1 MLDHLDLPPE
11 RELPERVRAGARARL
26 LAGMRE
32 HPDRT
37 SGVMMPLAVS
47 AAVIVLA
54 AIAVGVTALSGVN
67 ADMSTAS
74 QRLDTDP
81 YRQLP
86 PEDTT
91 AAYHV
96 RFGNA
101 ATDRTGRCLA
111 EAHRDPAGRPAPEQ
125 WQPLLSATNHDDQV
139 IAYHTQAGVVF
150 CELTATTVALS
161 QPAAPATSTARPAF
175 ITAFG
180 TVAGTIDPGYR
191 AAWFNQR
198 LVGQPLETS
207 EAVVVS
213 DGVFL
218 LPDAIPVPRNGL
230 ELAVAPTLSYADAR
244 KFTVVQDQLPAVVQ
258 PRTDAAGQLPPADQ
272 TSDAGRR
279 MNACFHGPNSIP
291 VVAPQAWIPG
301 AYWKLGGPESVQ
313 LASLGPN
320 HDLLAVCM
328 QRTGQPIDLQIIDQ
342 LGYYNTN
349 TIELN
354 QLITGYY
361 EFYNFHPT
369 GQGATGSVQVTIVGQ
384 VLSPQVAAV
393 RMTWPGGPNLV
404 AAVHQG
410 TYALPGYDENDPSLH
425 GGKPT
430 ITVYDAQNRPLRSFP
445 VRP

>member
-11 RELPERVRAGARARL
+11 RELPERVRAGARTRL

-37 SGVMMPLAVS
+37 SRVMMPLAVS
-47 AAVIVLA
+47 AAVLVLA

-67 ADMSTAS
+67 ANTSTAS

-86 PEDTT
+86 PEDTA
-91 AAYHV
+91 AAYQV
-96 RFGNA
+96 QFGSA

-111 EAHRDPAGRPAPEQ
+111 EGHRDPAGRPAPEQ
-125 WQPLLSATNHDDQV
+125 WRPLLSATNHDDQV
-139 IAYHTQAGVVF
+139 IAYHTPAGVVF
-150 CELTATTVALS
+150 CELTPTTVALS

-191 AAWFNQR
+191 AAWFEQQPA
-198 LVGQPLETS
+198 GQSLAIS
-207 EAVVVS
+207 EAAVVS

-230 ELAVAPTLSYADAR
+230 ELAVAPTLSYADAQR
-244 KFTVVQDQLPAVVQ
+244 FTVMPDQLPAVVQ
-258 PRTDAAGQLPPADQ
+258 PRADAPGQLPPADQ

-279 MNACFHGPNSIP
+279 MTACFHGSNSIP

-301 AYWKLGGPESVQ
+301 AYLRLGGPESVQ

-320 HDLLAVCM
+320 HDLLAVCL
-328 QRTGQPIDLQIIDQ
+328 QRTGEPIDLEIIDQ
-342 LGYYNTN
+342 LGYYDTN

-361 EFYNFHPT
+361 EFYNFHAD
-369 GQGATGSVQVTIVGQ
+369 GQGAQASDQITIVGQ
-384 VLSPQVAAV
+384 VLSPRVATV

-410 TYALPGYDENDPSLH
+410 TYALPGYDENDPSLR
-425 GGKPT
+425 GGTPT